1 MTGPHITRSGSGPA
15 PFDAFQML
23 GRPSGETVIEVRDV
37 RKSYSEVIAVAGVSF
52 SVTAGEVFGLL
63 GPNGAGKTT
72 TMELLEGLHP
82 PDSGELRVL
91 GLDVREFAGAIK
103 ARIGVQLQTAAL
115 YPQLTVEELLR
126 LFGSFY
132 RQQLPVDRLLDDL
145 ELGEKRRAQTKN
157 LSGGQRQR
165 LSVALA
171 LVNDPEVVFLDEPTT
186 GLDPA
191 ARQSLWQ
198 VIRRL
203 KADGRTILMT
213 THYMEEA
220 EALCDRLAIM
230 DHGRILDS
238 GTADELIGRRFQER
252 TVRFGR
258 TAGLD
263 DESLRALNGVSRV
276 AYEDDEVVLYTSDV
290 AGTIGGLLEAASR
303 ARVEPANLLVRR
315 ASLEDVFLELTGR
328 ALRD

>member
-1 MTGPHITRSGSGPA
+1 MIDGAQGDP
-15 PFDAFQML
+15 
-23 GRPSGETVIEVRDV
+23 VIAVDDV
-37 RKSYSEVIAVAGVSF
+37 RKSYGDVKAVDGVSF
-52 SVTAGEVFGLL
+52 RVAKGEIFGLL

-72 TMELLEGLHP
+72 TMEMIEGLHA
-82 PDSGELRVL
+82 PDSGEVRVL
-91 GLDVREFAGAIK
+91 GMDVRRSATQIK
-103 ARIGVQLQTAAL
+103 HRIGVQLQTAAL
-115 YPQLTVEELLR
+115 YRQLTVTELLE

-132 RQQLPVDRLLDDL
+132 GRRPATERLLRDL
-145 ELGEKRRAQTKN
+145 ELTEKRNARTKT
-157 LSGGQRQR
+157 LSGGQQQR

-191 ARQSLWQ
+191 ARQGLWS
-198 VIRRL
+198 VIRRMQGE
-203 KADGRTILMT
+203 GRTILMT

-238 GTADELIGRRFQER
+238 GTVDELIGRRFRER
-252 TVRFGR
+252 GVRFDR
-258 TAGLD
+258 AGAPA
-263 DESLRALNGVSRV
+263 EAELRALPGVARV
-276 AYEDDEVVLYTSDV
+276 AYEEDEVVLYTSDV
-290 AGTIGGLLEAASR
+290 PETIGALLELTGR
-303 ARVEPANLLVRR
+303 ANTEPANLMIRR

>member
-1 MTGPHITRSGSGPA
+1 
-15 PFDAFQML
+15 ML
-23 GRPSGETVIEVRDV
+23 GRARDEAVIVVEDV
-37 RKSYSEVIAVAGVSF
+37 YKAYGDVKAVDGVSF
-52 SVTAGEVFGLL
+52 QVAKGEIFGLL

-72 TMELLEGLHP
+72 TMEMIEGLHA
-82 PDSGELRVL
+82 PDAGELRVL
-91 GLDVREFAGAIK
+91 DMDVRRSATAIK
-103 ARIGVQLQTAAL
+103 SRVGVQLQTAAL
-115 YPQLTVEELLR
+115 YPQLTVTELLS
-126 LFGSFY
+126 LFATFY
-132 RQQLPVDRLLDDL
+132 TRRRPIDQLLEDL
-145 ELGEKRRAQTKN
+145 ELGEKRDAQTKN

-191 ARQSLWQ
+191 ARQGLWN
-198 VIRRL
+198 VVRRM
-203 KADGRTILMT
+203 KGEGRTILMT

-238 GTADELIGRRFQER
+238 GTVDELIGRRFRER
-252 TVRFGR
+252 GVHFGR
-258 TAGLD
+258 AGAPSKDKL
-263 DESLRALNGVSRV
+263 EALPAVSRV
-276 AYEDDEVVLYTSDV
+276 VYEEDEVVLYTSDV
-290 AGTIGGLLEAASR
+290 PATIGALLELTGR
-303 ARVEPANLLVRR
+303 ARTEPADLMIRR